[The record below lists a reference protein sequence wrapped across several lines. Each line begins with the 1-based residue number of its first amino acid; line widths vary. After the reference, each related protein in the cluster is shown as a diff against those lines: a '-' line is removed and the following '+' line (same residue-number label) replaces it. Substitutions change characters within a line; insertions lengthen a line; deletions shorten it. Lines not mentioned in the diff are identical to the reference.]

1 MLKKFLRRLF
11 FPCINFVAH
20 KRMKFTK
27 YFTNGP
33 IKTLDV
39 ACGGGAFSIV
49 AAKNGNYVLGVDYDE
64 RNIKVCGEYRD
75 AFGISEA
82 QAKFQQFNIKAL
94 HTLNDTYDQ
103 VFCFE
108 ILEHM
113 MDDSA
118 IVESISKITRIGSKL
133 LISVP
138 NLYHKPLYKE
148 EVSPVEN
155 GEHVRFGYSFEQLE
169 TLINKHGFEVK
180 IKDSCAGMMTQW
192 VTSFEG
198 ICADKLFSGKPPRW
212 FSALIFIAL
221 YPLTYLDGLFKGED
235 MCIFVMAEKVR

>member
-1 MLKKFLRRLF
+1 
-11 FPCINFVAH
+11 
-20 KRMKFTK
+20 MKFTQH
-27 YFTNGP
+27 FTKGA

-49 AAKNGNYVLGVDYDE
+49 AAKNGNHVMGVDYDE
-64 RNIKVCGEYRD
+64 RNIKVCHEYRA
-75 AFGISEA
+75 AFNISEA
-82 QAKFQQFNIKAL
+82 QAKFQTFNIKAL
-94 HTLNDTYDQ
+94 HTLNDVYDQ

-113 MDDSA
+113 MDDDA
-118 IVESISKITRIGSKL
+118 IVASISKITKPGSKL

-138 NLYHKPLYKE
+138 NLHHKPLYKE

-169 TLINKHGFEVK
+169 KLVAKHGFEVK
-180 IKDSCAGMMTQW
+180 MKDSCAGMMSQW

-198 ICADKLFSGKPPRW
+198 ICADKLFDGKPPRW
-212 FSALIFIAL
+212 FSAILFVLL
-221 YPLTYLDGLFKGED
+221 YPLTYLDGLFGGEP
-235 MCIFVMAEKVR
+235 MCIFVLAEKVR

>member
-1 MLKKFLRRLF
+1 MLKKLLRKMF
-11 FPCINFVAH
+11 FPCINFIAH

-27 YFTNGP
+27 YFTHGP

-64 RNIKVCGEYRD
+64 HNITVCYEYAD
-75 AFGISEA
+75 AFGITDA
-82 QAKFQQFNIKAL
+82 QAKFQQFNIKGL
-94 HTLNDTYDQ
+94 HTLNDIYDQ

-118 IVESISKITRIGSKL
+118 IVESISKITKHGSKL

-138 NLYHKPLYKE
+138 NLHHKPLYKE

-169 TLINKHGFEVK
+169 ALISKYGFEVK

-198 ICADKLFSGKPPRW
+198 ICADKIFGGKPPRW
-212 FSALIFIAL
+212 FSALLFVGL

-235 MCIFVMAEKVR
+235 MSIFVLAEKVR

>member
-1 MLKKFLRRLF
+1 MF
-11 FPCINFVAH
+11 FPCINFIAH

-27 YFTNGP
+27 YFTKGA

-49 AAKNGNYVLGVDYDE
+49 ASKNGNYVLGVDYDA
-64 RNIKVCGEYRD
+64 RNITVSYEYAD
-75 AFGISEA
+75 VFDISEA
-82 QAKFQQFNIKAL
+82 QAKFQQFNIKSL
-94 HTLNDTYDQ
+94 HTLTDTYDQ

-118 IVESISKITRIGSKL
+118 IVESISKITKPGSKL

-138 NLYHKPLYKE
+138 NLHHKPLYKE

-169 TLINKHGFEVK
+169 ALVSKYGFEVK

-198 ICADKLFSGKPPRW
+198 ICADKIFGGKPPRW
-212 FSALIFIAL
+212 FSALLFVGL

-235 MCIFVMAEKVR
+235 MCIFVLAEKVR

>member
-1 MLKKFLRRLF
+1 MLGKLLRKLF
-11 FPCINFVAH
+11 FPSINFMSH
-20 KRMKFTK
+20 KRMKFTQ
-27 YFTNGP
+27 YFAKGA

-49 AAKNGNYVLGVDYDE
+49 AAKKGNQVLGVDFDE
-64 RNIKVCGEYRD
+64 HNIEVCHQNRA
-75 AFGISEA
+75 AFNISEA
-82 QAKFQQFNIKAL
+82 QAQFQRFNIKAL
-94 HTLNDTYDQ
+94 HTLNDIYDQ

-108 ILEHM
+108 ILEHI
-113 MDDSA
+113 MDDDA
-118 IVESISKITRIGSKL
+118 IVASISKITKPGSKL

-138 NLYHKPLYKE
+138 NLHHKPLYKE

-169 TLINKHGFEVK
+169 TLVGKHGFEVK
-180 IKDSCAGMMTQW
+180 LKDSCAGMMSQW

-198 ICADKLFSGKPPRW
+198 ICADKIFGGKPPRW
-212 FSALIFIAL
+212 FSALLFVGL

-235 MCIFVMAEKVR
+235 MCIFVLAEKVR